1 MEPSTQCA
9 DPQCPTGRFARAR
22 RPQPVD
28 TCLPVFR
35 PHRRCPS
42 LSRQNSRASPSAP
55 QGAGEASE
63 AGAATRSGS
72 SAAQAR
78 TCGPPLEMPT
88 SRAARGPA
96 PRISPTHPPR
106 SRAPTAPAEVRT
118 RHSRVARFS
127 WLAAHATRHRPG
139 AAPSYVRRRR
149 TGDRGGGEEG
159 GGGERDPES
168 GGAAGGERGDDG
180 GRDSQAETGGKL
192 EPRASARP
200 SACSGA
206 VYGISLQI
214 PGAESGTVWVALGWT
229 RGQLLKPTGESLP
242 YMGVKVP
249 GAARGNAGHN
259 TVKGLLRDAGRSCD
273 WRSAEAEWEHRVG
286 IAHHLGWAVAVT
298 ASAGHVVVDRRRIEL
313 IEPDMPAAPVEHEAK
328 HLDDDDAARMV
339 AEVRASALRT
349 TPASLDQ
356 LASSLPGPV
365 ASMSLRAWLLDFP
378 DDIAVQRRPPWLG
391 GPPLDAASRW
401 LISQI
406 DAGSH

>member
-1 MEPSTQCA
+1 MKPSTRCA

-78 TCGPPLEMPT
+78 TCGPPPEMPT

-159 GGGERDPES
+159 GGVKNQS
-168 GGAAGGERGDDG
+168 G
-180 GRDSQAETGGKL
+180 
-192 EPRASARP
+192 PRAASAVMMAGEIARLKP
-200 SACSGA
+200 VESWNRAPAHGLARALEQCMASASRFR
-206 VYGISLQI
+206 
-214 PGAESGTVWVALGWT
+214 ALNRARCGW
-229 RGQLLKPTGESLP
+229 RWAGRWGQLLKPTGRVIAL
-242 YMGVKVP
+242 Y
-249 GAARGNAGHN
+249 
-259 TVKGLLRDAGRSCD
+259 GR
-273 WRSAEAEWEHRVG
+273 
-286 IAHHLGWAVAVT
+286 
-298 ASAGHVVVDRRRIEL
+298 
-313 IEPDMPAAPVEHEAK
+313 
-328 HLDDDDAARMV
+328 
-339 AEVRASALRT
+339 
-349 TPASLDQ
+349 
-356 LASSLPGPV
+356 
-365 ASMSLRAWLLDFP
+365 
-378 DDIAVQRRPPWLG
+378 
-391 GPPLDAASRW
+391 
-401 LISQI
+401 
-406 DAGSH
+406 